1 MSKVLFA
8 ISLMVLL
15 ACGTGESDSGVTGST
30 SDTPSVSAMAPSGD
44 AAEGVDAQNAEDQ
57 AALAA
62 AQEKT
67 AAEAASGAAADAPG
81 ETGN

>member
-1 MSKVLFA
+1 
-8 ISLMVLL
+8 
-15 ACGTGESDSGVTGST
+15 
-30 SDTPSVSAMAPSGD
+30 MAPSGD